1 MDNIYNGDGKELIK
15 LFLEVTPE
23 LEVDLKKWRWKY
35 LDNPLNENLIAVYEE
50 DGKIVSEEAIVP
62 LKFYYKG
69 KILKVGHSV
78 DSMTLKEYRGKGI
91 FKKLALLTLKEG
103 QVLGYSFFYGFP
115 NPNSKPIYLNKLNW
129 KLIGNIRRWIFPLNL
144 NFLSTKI
151 KVKLSLLNPI
161 FKIGKN
167 LIKTKRDF
175 KRVYD
180 FKNSDKYL
188 QILKNH
194 YDMFILRDEEF
205 LNWRYLK
212 HPYYNY
218 DIFSDSDNLF
228 VLRLKSIDIKRGSIE
243 EFIFKDEKS
252 FLDMINFAIRYF
264 IDNDIDLVDIWIKEK
279 DPLEKI
285 LFKKGFIP
293 YNKKPIIVYPFN
305 NIDFNLRYFLN
316 FSDLDII

>member
-1 MDNIYNGDGKELIK
+1 MEKIYTGDGKELIE

-35 LDNPLNENLIAVYEE
+35 LDNPSKENLIAVYEE
-50 DGKIVSEEAIVP
+50 DGKMVSEEAIVP

-69 KILKVGHSV
+69 EILKVGHSV

-103 QVLGYSFFYGFP
+103 KKQGYSFFYGFP

-129 KLIGNIRRWIFPLNL
+129 KLIGSIRRWIFPLNL
-144 NFLSTKI
+144 NFLSTKF
-151 KVKLSLLNPI
+151 KVKLSFLNPI

-175 KRVYD
+175 KRIYD
-180 FKNSDKYL
+180 FKNSAKYL
-188 QILKNH
+188 QILKDR
-194 YDMFILRDEEF
+194 YDMFVLRDEEF

-252 FLDMINFAIRYF
+252 FSDMINFAIKYF
-264 IDNDIDLVDIWIKEK
+264 IDNNIDLVDIWIKEK